1 MDYKTPPRRVRR
13 HRSALSIF
21 LTILIIAAVTVG
33 VIAAGIYFSG
43 IRYITSN
50 TEDGLTIKYFGRVD
64 KDGTLLTGK
73 LYYSDGM
80 TAEVDMQK
88 NSIVYSNGDIYEGG
102 ISDLKKN
109 GTGKIIYASG
119 DVYEGEFVNDKLTGT
134 GKYSF
139 ANGDVY
145 EGTLVDGKKDGTG
158 TYTWVDGSS
167 YTGSYTNDMKNGEG
181 KYTWAN
187 GEFYE
192 GSFVDNKMSG
202 KGKYTWPS
210 GRVYEGTFEN
220 GKIVKEE

>member
-145 EGTLVDGKKDGTG
+145 TG
-158 TYTWVDGSS
+158 DFKADVRT
-167 YTGSYTNDMKNGEG
+167 GEG

>member
-64 KDGTLLTGK
+64 KDGSLLTGK

>member
-158 TYTWVDGSS
+158 TYT
-167 YTGSYTNDMKNGEG
+167 
-181 KYTWAN
+181 
-187 GEFYE
+187 
-192 GSFVDNKMSG
+192 
-202 KGKYTWPS
+202 
-210 GRVYEGTFEN
+210 
-220 GKIVKEE
+220 

>member
-21 LTILIIAAVTVG
+21 LTILILAAVTVG

-167 YTGSYTNDMKNGEG
+167 YTGSYTNDMNNGEG
-181 KYTWAN
+181 KYTCAY
-187 GEFYE
+187 GYFYE
-192 GSFVDNKMSG
+192 GTYVN
-202 KGKYTWPS
+202 
-210 GRVYEGTFEN
+210 EIN
-220 GKIVKEE
+220 

>member
-167 YTGSYTNDMKNGEG
+167 YTGSYTNDMKNG
-181 KYTWAN
+181 
-187 GEFYE
+187 
-192 GSFVDNKMSG
+192 
-202 KGKYTWPS
+202 
-210 GRVYEGTFEN
+210 
-220 GKIVKEE
+220 

>member
-64 KDGTLLTGK
+64 KDGTLLTGQ

-80 TAEVDMQK
+80 PAEVDMQK

-181 KYTWAN
+181 KYTWAD
-187 GEFYE
+187 
-192 GSFVDNKMSG
+192 GSS
-202 KGKYTWPS
+202 
-210 GRVYEGTFEN
+210 YEGTYVNELKE
-220 GKIVKEE
+220 GKGTYTFAN

>member
-102 ISDLKKN
+102 ISDLKKERN
-109 GTGKIIYASG
+109 RQNHLRLRRRIRRRIRKRQTHRHRQILLRQRRRLRRHLS
-119 DVYEGEFVNDKLTGT
+119 
-134 GKYSF
+134 
-139 ANGDVY
+139 
-145 EGTLVDGKKDGTG
+145 
-158 TYTWVDGSS
+158 
-167 YTGSYTNDMKNGEG
+167 
-181 KYTWAN
+181 
-187 GEFYE
+187 
-192 GSFVDNKMSG
+192 
-202 KGKYTWPS
+202 
-210 GRVYEGTFEN
+210 
-220 GKIVKEE
+220 